1 MATFLPSAV
10 VGTISG
16 PLAALEFAHGKSG
29 NIIKQR
35 RRRTSPTSA
44 AQSDHSRILQILTSM
59 WHAAPDALRKSWA
72 TYAAAHNTV
81 NRWAQSVPAKPYQAA
96 IKYHLYIL
104 QWLDMVIPDPLVLQP
119 PPMSSPIPGRMTY
132 MSANFWATP
141 QYVVYSNLNSV
152 LTHKEFLW
160 AGPSRNSSWSGK
172 TNWRFIGCQLKTQYD
187 MDWTS
192 YFSNAR
198 TNWAPQAG
206 TWVWL
211 KVAHSLAGYVTGL
224 NTPFYKAIQII
235 P

>member
-1 MATFLPSAV
+1 MATFLPSPI
-10 VGTISG
+10 VGSISG
-16 PLAALEFAHGKSG
+16 PIGALEFAHGRSG
-29 NIIKQR
+29 NIIKSAR
-35 RRRTSPTSA
+35 RRRSFRTA
-44 AQSDHSRILQILTSM
+44 AQYDHGRILQILGQM
-59 WHAAPDALRKSWA
+59 WHDASSAMRKSWT
-72 TYAAAHNTV
+72 TYASTQTTT
-81 NRWAQSVPAKPYQAA
+81 NRWAQQVTAKPYQTC
-96 IKYHLYIL
+96 INYHLYIL

-119 PPMSSPIPGRMTY
+119 PPMSSPLPGRMTY

-141 QYVVYSNLNSV
+141 SYIVYSNLNSV
-152 LTHKEFLW
+152 LDHREFLW
-160 AGPSRNSSWSGK
+160 AGPSRNESWSGR
-172 TNWRFIGCQLKTQYD
+172 TNWRFIGCQAKTQYD

-224 NTPFYKAIQII
+224 NTPFYKAIKII